1 MNARRFSNRQVLKEF
16 LKRRKEAKQN
26 FQELVEA
33 TGREGVEIHERH
45 FEKLK
50 PSYKEKVNPEEL
62 EEKLYKV
69 NRDIRYEI
77 LEDKKE
83 SHEEACITHFSDG
96 STILVNESQFSS
108 IKNNSPQLF
117 HLEYI
122 QALIPCVET
131 VTAEFN

>member
-1 MNARRFSNRQVLKEF
+1 MYFNTHDEVKVMNARRFSNRQVLKEF

-45 FEKLK
+45 FERLK

-77 LEDKKE
+77 LEDKK
-83 SHEEACITHFSDG
+83 
-96 STILVNESQFSS
+96 
-108 IKNNSPQLF
+108 
-117 HLEYI
+117 
-122 QALIPCVET
+122 
-131 VTAEFN
+131 